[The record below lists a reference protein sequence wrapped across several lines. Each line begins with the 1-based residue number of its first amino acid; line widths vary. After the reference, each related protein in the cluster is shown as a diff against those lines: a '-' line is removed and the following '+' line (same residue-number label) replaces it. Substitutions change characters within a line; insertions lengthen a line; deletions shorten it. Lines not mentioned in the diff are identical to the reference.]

1 MGQIGRTLE
10 QEVFSPGLPRLG
22 HRGLVVHPDGG
33 GGDPLPGAVL
43 QRQRHAGHL
52 PQIVLQGLQS
62 LFPGQS
68 PHRHA
73 GHGDS
78 LQNIGRAAH
87 PGTQSQVGRQQ
98 HCRSAAGSNQGD
110 LPSLPR
116 LGRDP
121 LRRMHFFHV
130 FPPRPF
136 CSSGTLVFSLTGGL
150 NPARSHCTGAGPVS
164 FRQAAP
170 YIRTVLRPRGAP
182 PPGPVRRRP
191 VSRIL

>member
-1 MGQIGRTLE
+1 MGQIGRALE
-10 QEVFSPGLPRLG
+10 QEVFPPGLPRLG
-22 HRGLVVHPDGG
+22 HRGLIVHPDGG
-33 GGDPLPGAVL
+33 GGDLPLPGAVL
-43 QRQRHAGHL
+43 QGQRHAGHL

-87 PGTQSQVGRQQ
+87 PGAQSQVGRQQ
-98 HCRSAAGSNQGD
+98 HCRGAAGSNQGD

-150 NPARSHCTGAGPVS
+150 KPARSHCTGTGPVS
-164 FRQAAP
+164 FLPAGAIYSDRSAAP
-170 YIRTVLRPRGAP
+170 AAVAPR
-182 PPGPVRRRP
+182 PGPAQANF
-191 VSRIL
+191 